1 MTPKVSADYM
11 RARREEILDAAT
23 TVFSARGFHA
33 ATLDD
38 VAATAEVSKGSLY
51 LHFDSKES
59 MIDGLA
65 EKWRAVDAETFDAA
79 DGERSP
85 VDGLAL
91 VAKTT
96 IRRMQRKDFDDSVR
110 LGVFLW
116 AEVLINP
123 AVEKTQMKLTD
134 EWRERVHGLAL
145 RAQEAGEIGPEH
157 DAWAISAFLGALTL
171 GLFIGESWGFRQD
184 RVALE
189 LLVDSFLGS
198 LKA

>member
-1 MTPKVSADYM
+1 MTPKVSAEYM

-23 TVFSARGFHA
+23 TLFSARGFHA

-51 LHFDSKES
+51 IHFDSKEG

-65 EKWRAVDAETFDAA
+65 EKWQAVDAETFDAA
-79 DGERSP
+79 DRERRP

-96 IRRMQRKDFDDSVR
+96 IRRMQRQGFDDSVR

-116 AEVLINP
+116 AEVLINA
-123 AVEKTQMKLTD
+123 AVEKTQMKLVD
-134 EWRERVHGLAL
+134 EWRERVHDLAV
-145 RAQEAGEIGPEH
+145 RAQEAGEIGLGH
-157 DAWAISAFLGALTL
+157 DTWAVVTFLGALTL
-171 GLFIGESWGFRQD
+171 GLFIAESWGIRPDQA
-184 RVALE
+184 ALE
-189 LLVDSFLGS
+189 MQVDSYLGS
-198 LKA
+198 LKP

>member
-1 MTPKVSADYM
+1 MAPKVSAEYM

-51 LHFDSKES
+51 LHFESKES

-65 EKWRAVDAETFDAA
+65 EKWQAIDSETFDAA
-79 DGERSP
+79 DRERSP
-85 VDGLAL
+85 VDGLTL
-91 VAKTT
+91 VAKTS
-96 IRRMQRKDFDDSVR
+96 IRRMQGGGFADSVR

-116 AEVLINP
+116 AEVLINS
-123 AVEKTQMKLTD
+123 AVEKTQMKLVKK
-134 EWRERVHGLAL
+134 WRERVHALAV

-157 DAWAISAFLGALTL
+157 DTWAITTFLGALTL
-171 GLFIGESWGFRQD
+171 GLFIAESWGFRSD
-184 RVALE
+184 RAALE
-189 LLVDSFLGS
+189 LQVDSFLGS
-198 LKA
+198 LKP